1 MSFLESLKEIAK
13 EDSSDSEDDEYIP
26 NEKEK

>member
-1 MSFLESLKEIAK
+1 MSFFDNLKEIAK

-26 NEKEK
+26 NEKE